1 MLMYDD
7 FAALGT
13 YLHSLSQNTY
23 QQFLILYERIRQL
36 H

>member
-13 YLHSLSQNTY
+13 YLYILSQNNY
-23 QQFLILYERIRQL
+23 QQFLLLYERIRQF

>member
-1 MLMYDD
+1 MLTYDD

-23 QQFLILYERIRQL
+23 QDFLVWYEKVRQL